1 MSADAQGGLA
11 QSTVNLSGL
20 LIGLGL
26 TVILGGVTFA
36 LIKYDI
42 PKDNQN
48 ALLILIGI
56 LSTNIGVIVN
66 WHFGSSAAN
75 RKQTETISTLAN
87 TAASAQAALPIVAGV
102 SDPKEKKVTL
112 DPGQKASVQAKV
124 VCPDTITAEAW
135 AVMTPEQQL
144 AAATKEAP

>member
-1 MSADAQGGLA
+1 MAGRAGRRTTHARPRSWPSRTSAMSADAQGGPA

-66 WHFGSSAAN
+66 WHFGSSAGSRKLIDAN
-75 RKQTETISTLAN
+75 STLAN
-87 TAASAQAALPIVAGV
+87 TAAVAQAALP
-102 SDPKEKKVTL
+102 
-112 DPGQKASVQAKV
+112 
-124 VCPDTITAEAW
+124 
-135 AVMTPEQQL
+135 
-144 AAATKEAP
+144 

>member
-1 MSADAQGGLA
+1 MSADAQGGPA

-66 WHFGSSAAN
+66 WHFGSSAGSRKLIDAN
-75 RKQTETISTLAN
+75 STLAN
-87 TAASAQAALPIVAGV
+87 TAAVAQAALPAVAGAI
-102 SDPKEKKVTL
+102 DPKEQKVTL
-112 DPGQKASVQAKV
+112 DPGQTANIKASV
-124 VCPDTITAEAW
+124 VCPPTITAEAW
-135 AVMTPEQQL
+135 VAMTPEQQL
-144 AAATKEAP
+144 AAATKGAP